1 MAYARRDDGVN
12 IPTNYVSIHRCPFL
26 NDWGARRLAR
36 LLPLQRASA
45 PELSMC
51 TSSLELTVLDVLRS

>member
-26 NDWGARRLAR
+26 NDWGATSHKIIATAKSKRAR
-36 LLPLQRASA
+36 
-45 PELSMC
+45 
-51 TSSLELTVLDVLRS
+51 TVNVHFKLGAHCARCA